1 MDSTPP
7 TLSLDYE
14 TDAPDA
20 KPELR
25 LWLRLLTCTTLIEGE
40 VRARLRRHFGV
51 TLPQFDLMAQL
62 DKAPDGLSMGE
73 LSRRMMVTNGN
84 VTGIA
89 ERLAADGLVTRAPG
103 ATDRRTQVVKLTPA
117 GRRRFRTM
125 AQVHEGWIADLLGDL
140 DHAEVAA
147 LMDGLGHAKQSVRA
161 HRERS
166 AEP

>member
-7 TLSLDYE
+7 ALSLDLE
-14 TDAPDA
+14 SDAPNA

-25 LWLRLLTCTTLIEGE
+25 LWLRLLTCATLIEGE

-89 ERLAADGLVTRAPG
+89 ERLAGEGLVTRAPS
-103 ATDRRTQVVKLTPA
+103 ATDRRTQMVSLTPA
-117 GRRRFRTM
+117 GRSNFRTM
-125 AQVHEGWIADLLGDL
+125 ARVHEGWIADMLGDL
-140 DHAEVAA
+140 DRSELAT
-147 LMDGLGHAKQSVRA
+147 LMEGLGRAKKSVRA
-161 HRERS
+161 HHERS
-166 AEP
+166 VGP